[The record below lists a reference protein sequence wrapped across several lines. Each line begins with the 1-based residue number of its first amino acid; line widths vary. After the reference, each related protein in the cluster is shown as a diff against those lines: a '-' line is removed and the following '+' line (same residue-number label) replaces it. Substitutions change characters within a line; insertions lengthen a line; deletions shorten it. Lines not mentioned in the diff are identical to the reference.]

1 MFYILDPQTLTPY
14 RFCLACPRSL
24 WLGLADVF
32 VCFCFVFLMLIVG
45 EGGRLQSRI
54 QAMQMRCYLKILR
67 ISYYQGG
74 SLCQDP
80 AGNRTTRRPNHRK
93 ETQTEVV
100 LTCLPFIR
108 SGPALYLQSSHL
120 LCALVFVCV
129 SNFVNHIYFFLCRKA
144 F

>member
-1 MFYILDPQTLTPY
+1 M
-14 RFCLACPRSL
+14 
-24 WLGLADVF
+24 F

-100 LTCLPFIR
+100 LTCLPFTR
-108 SGPALYLQSSHL
+108 TGQNHLARHCERGKKTRQTEEEVGRQHRGMDGPGVRQVSEGSGCLLYTSDAADD
-120 LCALVFVCV
+120 C
-129 SNFVNHIYFFLCRKA
+129 
-144 F
+144 